1 MKTHS
6 AVLIPG
12 DGIGPE
18 ITAAVRRILD
28 AAGAPLEWVERKAG
42 VAALESGPD
51 VLPDSTTEA
60 IEHHGVAL
68 KGPCT
73 TPVGEG
79 FTSVN
84 VQLRQRLNL
93 YAAVRPVRS
102 LAGVPTR
109 FQDVDIIIVR
119 ENTEGLYS
127 GVENQVTED
136 VVMSMK
142 VATKSAS
149 LRIAHWAFRFA
160 TRRQRRKITV
170 FHKANIMKVTDGLF
184 LECARRIHQHEYP
197 NIEYEENIIDAGC
210 MKLVQDPRRFDV
222 LLLENL
228 YGDVISD
235 LCAGLVGG
243 LGVVPGANFGEERAV
258 FEAVHGS
265 APDIAGTGVANPLAM
280 LMSAVMMLNHL
291 ADTREDEHCRQV
303 AERSRPPTTGP
314 LTTTARPRTWAAAS
328 EPTPSPTP
336 SSNGWPAEVPSDC
349 NPRTLPPTPFNSESR
364 IPSWIPGFQC
374 GVVTNTPS
382 QRGNDPPFSSSREGG
397 MIQAGRAPRGKTQR
411 SRRPP
416 GPAGFVSYSRTPH
429 LTILP
434 LTSCRTRR

>member
-1 MKTHS
+1 MKKHS

-28 AAGAPLEWVERKAG
+28 AAGAPIEWVERKAG
-42 VAALESGPD
+42 VAALENGPD
-51 VLPDSTTEA
+51 VLPESTMEA
-60 IEHHGVAL
+60 IEHHGIAL

-102 LAGVPTR
+102 LAGVSTR
-109 FQDVDIIIVR
+109 FQDVDLIIVR

-127 GVENQVTED
+127 GVENQVTDD

-210 MKLVQDPRRFDV
+210 MKLVQDPGRFDV

-243 LGVVPGANFGEERAV
+243 LGVVPGANFGEDRAV

-265 APDIAGTGVANPLAM
+265 APDIAGAGVANPLAM
-280 LMSAVMMLNHL
+280 LMSTVMMLNHL
-291 ADTREDEHCRQV
+291 ADTREDERCRQV
-303 AERSRPPTTGP
+303 AERIK
-314 LTTTARPRTWAAAS
+314 AAY
-328 EPTPSPTP
+328 
-336 SSNGWPAEVPSDC
+336 D
-349 NPRTLPPTPFNSESR
+349 RTLDDDCKTP
-364 IPSWIPGFQC
+364 
-374 GVVTNTPS
+374 
-382 QRGNDPPFSSSREGG
+382 DLGG
-397 MIQAGRAPRGKTQR
+397 TLGTEAFADAVIERLAG
-411 SRRPP
+411 
-416 GPAGFVSYSRTPH
+416 
-429 LTILP
+429 
-434 LTSCRTRR
+434 